1 MTLALV
7 SMWSAPNSIL
17 LEQSHG
23 TLYVT
28 QYQNDNALSVIEV
41 NTIVSVVA
49 MVPMP
54 PDIPDEEGVDLEQQM
69 ETGNNMFFLVER
81 PGLEA
86 YELAGIRE
94 DESDED
100 EEELEGD
107 NVD

>member
-7 SMWSAPNSIL
+7 SMWSAPNSVL

-28 QYQNDNALSVIEV
+28 QYQDSSSLSVIEV

-54 PDIPDEEGVDLEQQM
+54 PDEEEADSESEHT
-69 ETGNNMFFLVER
+69 ETNHFFLVER

-86 YELAGIRE
+86 YELAGIGE
-94 DESDED
+94 DESDEG
-100 EEELEGD
+100 EEELEGN